1 MGIIIRQVTKRSIIT
16 YTGVAIGAISTLFI
30 YPLNKEAYGLA
41 QFILSM
47 AALLVP
53 FAGLGVNTLV
63 VRYFPLF
70 RNPESRHHG
79 FLGFLLVYA
88 LSALCLFWGG
98 VALFQK
104 PFLQL
109 LEALNFDVQLFRDN
123 FLFIGLILCFLV
135 FSNIFEAHASNFN
148 RVAIPSIFSNLLQKI
163 ALPVLF
169 LLFLANYINLF
180 SFRMAL
186 TGISFFG
193 LIGMVWYVGALGQ
206 LHLRLEPAHLTPS
219 LFRQMGN
226 FALFGILSSL
236 AGTLPFRID
245 SIMVASMIDVGSNGI
260 YSISNFIVNVIEIP
274 YLGIVAIASPI
285 IAGAF
290 QRQAQEEIQ
299 DLYRKGALNLLIA
312 GMLAFLLVWISVDDL
327 LRLTPRYDELVAGT
341 GVVLVLGLT
350 KAMTMSLGLSNYI
363 IDLSRYYRFNF
374 FNLLATAVLN
384 IALNYYLIPKFGI
397 LGAAYATGIALLLM
411 NFTGVFFT
419 AFWLKMHPFT
429 WKTLSVLGLAVAVY
443 FSSYLFPKTPWP
455 LVNIALKSA
464 IVVVEFVLPLL
475 FFRISPDLNRVFEQV
490 KQRFLRT
497 R

>member
-1 MGIIIRQVTKRSIIT
+1 M
-16 YTGVAIGAISTLFI
+16 
-30 YPLNKEAYGLA
+30 P
-41 QFILSM
+41 
-47 AALLVP
+47 
-53 FAGLGVNTLV
+53 
-63 VRYFPLF
+63 
-70 RNPESRHHG
+70 
-79 FLGFLLVYA
+79 FLG
-88 LSALCLFWGG
+88 GG

-429 WKTLSVLGLAVAVY
+429 WKTLSVLGLAAAVY